1 MSSELSVLGIYNG
14 QLDGCAYYRV
24 LSPFGFLQEAG
35 FVYDWQACSDASAK
49 KAAKRS
55 KLAAES
61 FDPQRGYNVL
71 HMLRL
76 ILYRQSADGNH
87 DWLGIIN
94 ETHQKGGIIGA
105 DFDDDL
111 FNIPEHSPAK
121 ADISTEFLQQYQN
134 ALRHVDYL
142 TCSTAYLKNQLAVS
156 LNYPTDRIFVV
167 PNLLDFRPYDS
178 EHWLR
183 ALPPNWLGKNA
194 LRLKQ
199 NPQGGVSM
207 REMRYRRLV
216 DSTAR
221 PLIIGLQGGHT
232 HYRDWQIVAQ
242 PLKNIA
248 AKFGDRVRFLIAGF
262 HPDYLQESLA
272 IATKQG
278 LVWWKSWGDIEN
290 HAGTVM
296 NLDINLCPLEDDA
309 FNHSKS
315 PVKWVEGSAAG
326 AASIV
331 SPAVYGEYVA
341 HGQTGFIARNAEEW
355 EQGISLLLENATVRQ
370 NIGRMAH
377 TVARLDFN
385 LENGADEWRTAH
397 QSAWRA
403 VKGA

>member
-1 MSSELSVLGIYNG
+1 MSSEPGVLGIYNG

-35 FVYDWQACSDASAK
+35 FVYDWQACDDPNAK
-49 KAAKRS
+49 KTAKRS

-61 FDPQRGYNVL
+61 FDAGRGYDVL

-76 ILYRQSADGNH
+76 ILYRQGADGNH

-94 ETHQKGGIIGA
+94 ETHAKGSIIGA

-121 ADISTEFLQQYQN
+121 ADISAEFLRQYQN

-142 TCSTAYLKNQLAVS
+142 TCSTPYLKEQLAAT
-156 LNYPTDRIFVV
+156 LNYAPDRIFVV
-167 PNLLDFRPYDS
+167 PNMVDFRPYDN

-194 LRLKQ
+194 LKLKQ
-199 NPQGGVSM
+199 NPHGGVSM
-207 REMRYRRLV
+207 REMRYKRLA

-221 PLIIGLQGGHT
+221 PLVIGLQGGHT
-232 HYRDWQIVAQ
+232 HYRDWQIIAQ

-248 AKFGDRVRFLIAGF
+248 AKYGDQVRFLIAGF
-262 HPDYLQESLA
+262 HPDYLQEALA
-272 IATKQG
+272 TATRQG

-296 NLDINLCPLEDDA
+296 NIDINLCPLEDDL
-309 FNHSKS
+309 FNRSKS

-326 AASIV
+326 AASLV
-331 SPAVYGEYVA
+331 SPTVYGEYVA
-341 HGQTGFIARNAEEW
+341 HGQTGLIARNAEEW
-355 EQGISLLLENATVRQ
+355 EQGISFLVENIAARQ

-385 LENGADEWRTAH
+385 LENGVGEWRNAH
-397 QSAWRA
+397 QAAWRM
-403 VKGA
+403 VKGG